1 MSTVRYSVESP
12 TGKENLEIL
21 ADAVE
26 IMKQLPATDPHSWA
40 YQAGLHGTNNDEL
53 VGSRFIDSCPHYG
66 KSDNDAAHFLPWHRL
81 YLHYFEEAV
90 RSISGRRDF
99 SVPYWDYS
107 DPNQT
112 KLPTAFLNPSAGGLT
127 ALYQP
132 ERNEGLNEGNDFDEP
147 DIVRLQ
153 EGFKKLEEEKNALF
167 FNFSN
172 SLDSNPHGLVHVAI
186 GGAMNDFATAA
197 LDPIFWVHHA
207 NIDRLWAENSNQ
219 RLTSELLGSQPAGQT
234 YGFFDANK
242 SPIELSYEE
251 AADLSHELAISYDQ
265 TLSPLAKG
273 NQEEALLDAE
283 GLIYTQAINQS
294 IGQLRT
300 SDLTLRSAFDAIPRD
315 GESTLIEL
323 NLEVPKQPSGG
334 YIDIFFGDIS
344 EKQNELLNG
353 TNQSFEQLF
362 SATENEDFLTA
373 HYTGSLSFN
382 LTHGDHEGPE
392 AGVHSEHSKEEDVL
406 WADITSEVIAAAN
419 DPLINDFLHFH
430 VDQDQDDLSALEGII
445 VKSVNFYQM

>member
-12 TGKENLEIL
+12 AGKENLEIL

-40 YQAGLHGTNNDEL
+40 YQAGLHGTSNDEL
-53 VGSRFIDSCPHYG
+53 KDSRFINTCPHYQN
-66 KSDNDAAHFLPWHRL
+66 SPNDAAHFLAWHRL
-81 YLHYFEEAV
+81 YLHYFEETV
-90 RSISGRRDF
+90 RSISGRSDF

-107 DPNQT
+107 DPDQT
-112 KLPTAFLNPSAGGLT
+112 KLPTAFLSPSAGGMT

-132 ERNEGLNEGNDFDEP
+132 GRTEGLNEGNDFDENV
-147 DIVRLQ
+147 IISIR
-153 EGFKKLEEEKNALF
+153 EGIKNLEEEKGSPF
-167 FNFSN
+167 FTFSH
-172 SLDSNPHGLVHVAI
+172 SLESNPHNLLHGALGGLMGRVP
-186 GGAMNDFATAA
+186 TAA

-219 RLTSELLGSQPAGQT
+219 RLTTELLGSQPAGQT

-242 SPIELSYEE
+242 NPIELSYEE
-251 AADLSHELAISYDQ
+251 AANLSHELAISYN
-265 TLSPLAKG
+265 TALSPLAKG

-300 SDLTLRSAFDAIPRD
+300 SDLTLRSAFNAIPRD

-334 YIDIFFGDIS
+334 YIDIFFGDTS

-362 SATENEDFLTA
+362 LATENEDFLTA
-373 HYTGSLSFN
+373 HYTGSLSFDFA
-382 LTHGDHEGPE
+382 HGNHESSE